1 MEKNFKARQLIM
13 NGLTRKDV
21 DKVMSVTTAKDM
33 WAAIKAMHTES
44 EDMVNNK
51 KFDLQREFHA
61 FKMGED
67 ETVSDYH
74 SRFHILCDKMS
85 AATIKLEDWEK
96 SLALIHGVNSKFETT
111 KRIMLMTQESKSLT
125 VAEQAGK
132 FTLQEKDDQE
142 NAKATQETR
151 GTALKLTKV
160 LKLMES
166 DDADDL
172 EQDEEVAMVTKMVQ
186 KFLKHKNSKQAI
198 TPKRDF

>member
-74 SRFHILCDKMS
+74 SRFQILCDKMT
-85 AATIKLEDWEK
+85 AATVKLEDWEK
-96 SLALIHGVNSKFETT
+96 SHALIHGVNSKFETT
-111 KRIMLMTQESKSLT
+111 KRIMLMTQEAKGLA
-125 VAEQAGK
+125 VAELAGK
-132 FTLQEKDDQE
+132 FALQEKDDQE
-142 NAKATQETR
+142 NARATRETK

-166 DDADDL
+166 DDACEL
-172 EQDEEVAMVTKMVQ
+172 EQDEEVDMMTKMVQ
-186 KFLKHKNSKQAI
+186 KFLKHKASKQGTA
-198 TPKRDF
+198 PKKDL